1 MLITDLNMEEFKAG
15 LQKTRTIILPF
26 GSVEEHGQHLPLG
39 TDTLQMYE
47 IAKLAAQR
55 RPLFVAPPVFYGLC
69 RSTREHPGTI
79 SIRGQTLRAL
89 LLDLLESYHRQGLRN
104 FLVLSGHAGGT
115 HIAYLID
122 AAEEF
127 LERVEEVKIAV
138 ASILDLLREGA
149 LDLLETP
156 RDSHA
161 GEFETSLM
169 LRFFPDLVK
178 GTSPEEYPA
187 FPKPILVRDKRR
199 FWPGGVWGD
208 PSKASAEKGKMF
220 AERLAKVI
228 CGLATK
234 IESMEEI

>member
-115 HIAYLID
+115 HIAYLVD

-169 LRFFPDLVK
+169 LHFFPDLVK

>member
-169 LRFFPDLVK
+169 LHFFPELVK

-208 PSKASAEKGKMF
+208 PYKASAEKGKMF